1 MQNIQEFKEKIS
13 HLTELTGLVD
23 YYLEK
28 VQTLPKKEKVFI
40 VADMDDTLIS
50 RQPLTNGEEALRTHR

>member
-1 MQNIQEFKEKIS
+1 MRVQELKEKMS

-28 VQTLPKKEKVFI
+28 AQTLPKKDKIFI

-50 RQPLTNGEEALRTHR
+50 RQPLTDGEEILKIHR